1 MSLDTEHVGIPD
13 QPYDALLGMSSS
25 EFSKIIR
32 DLSSL
37 SETVS
42 IYINEDSVKFNANG
56 DIGSGSIA
64 LKPTESVDKVT
75 KSQTSFI
82 CFKFAWLLSFYR
94 RILL

>member
-13 QPYDALLGMSSS
+13 QPYDALLGMSSL

-42 IYINEDSVKFNANG
+42 IYITEDSVKFNATG

-64 LKPTESVDKVT
+64 LKPTESVDKV
-75 KSQTSFI
+75 
-82 CFKFAWLLSFYR
+82 Y
-94 RILL
+94 